1 MRLRE
6 QTVTLITDPTQMD
19 TMSKKT
25 TECDG
30 SGRGDGSY
38 PQIRDGRRRVEGWRK
53 GGEKPTRWVQ
63 TPNRKLL
70 WPGISNSGGSSALD
84 SP

>member
-1 MRLRE
+1 MLQETMSSKQTNKQAPPPKKTKNQKTKERVEASSTEEVHDRGVRGVRLRE

-30 SGRGDGSY
+30 SG
-38 PQIRDGRRRVEGWRK
+38 
-53 GGEKPTRWVQ
+53 
-63 TPNRKLL
+63 
-70 WPGISNSGGSSALD
+70 
-84 SP
+84 

>member
-1 MRLRE
+1 MSLLWYSKICTHTSSPQKKTKNQKTKERVEASSTEEVHDRGVRGVRLRE

-30 SGRGDGSY
+30 SG
-38 PQIRDGRRRVEGWRK
+38 
-53 GGEKPTRWVQ
+53 
-63 TPNRKLL
+63 
-70 WPGISNSGGSSALD
+70 
-84 SP
+84 